1 MGPSNRKRGTPMNE
15 IEVKACAKLNLSLD
29 VLGRLD
35 NGYHEMKMVMQ
46 TASLCDDVAVR
57 LTDGGGITVQSNFG
71 FLPRDGNNIAAKAA
85 AAFFAAADMPGA
97 GAAITLR
104 KRIPVGAGLG
114 GGSAD
119 AAAVLRAL
127 NALCGAPL
135 GIPAL
140 EALGETLGSDV
151 PFCVRGGTRL
161 AVGRGER
168 LLPAPGMP
176 PCGIVICKPRFSIR
190 TPDLFARI
198 DSRRSRIHPDT
209 DGLLCAMAAGDLP
222 GLARRMYNVFEDV
235 LPRSCSEI
243 GAIKHALLDAGA
255 LGAVMTGTGSAVF
268 GLFPDGEGAK
278 TAAAALKARWRD
290 SFAAAPVRET
300 DAEEKE
306 A

>member
-1 MGPSNRKRGTPMNE
+1 MKK
-15 IEVKACAKLNLSLD
+15 IEVRAWAKLNLSLD
-29 VLGRLD
+29 VLGKLP

-46 TASLCDDVAVR
+46 TASLSDEVSVV
-57 LTDGGGITVQSNFG
+57 LMDGGGITVQSNFG
-71 FLPRDGNNIAAKAA
+71 FLPRDEGNIAAKAA
-85 AAFFAAADMPGA
+85 AAYFAASGMDGA
-97 GAAITLR
+97 GAEITLH

-127 NALCGAPL
+127 NALSDAPMDAA
-135 GIPAL
+135 AL

-168 LLPAPGMP
+168 LLPAPEMP
-176 PCGIVICKPRFSIR
+176 ECGIVICKPRFSIR
-190 TPDLFARI
+190 TPELFSKI
-198 DSRRSRIHPDT
+198 DGRRSRIHPDT
-209 DGLLCAMAAGDLP
+209 DGLLAAMEAGDLE

-243 GAIKHALLDAGA
+243 GVIKHALLDAGA

-268 GLFPDGEGAK
+268 GLFPDAAQAR
-278 TAAAALKARWRD
+278 AAAEELKGRWRD
-290 SFAAAPVRET
+290 CFAAEPVREIET
-300 DAEEKE
+300 GKRD
-306 A
+306 